1 MSNIIDF
8 LNINGNIHI
17 VTIADAE
24 NKLYWGD
31 EPIDCYEIQD
41 ISFEMEENNLGT
53 IGSSFFTSNY
63 DMFPKATQEE
73 KEKVVSFLQFL
84 NN

>member
-17 VTIADAE
+17 VTMADAE

-31 EPIDCYEIQD
+31 EPINCYEIQD
-41 ISFEMEENNLGT
+41 ISFEMEENNLGA

>member
-41 ISFEMEENNLGT
+41 ISFEMEENNLGI